1 MDREIRVTANKLVS
15 QQAYDLL
22 AKEVFDAIK
31 KKANTSHQHSADDIT
46 DSTTKKIPT
55 IAKQTEWDKKVD
67 EAKLQQELQKVVS
80 GLAWKGVFDTLDA
93 LKKDITQ
100 PKEGDFVIVIKE
112 PTYQN
117 KNTLLIYEGDPT
129 NNWQT
134 VGELFVPGKATTTTD
149 GLMSKE
155 DKAKLD
161 GITNDKLLTPELKQ
175 KYDKASAD
183 ATSALNGLGN
193 KVDKNRR
200 IVALKGLSGGGTLEN
215 DIELNIVSKNDGIL
229 VGDDDIILQTVD
241 NLTTTSATKPLSANQ
256 GKVIKELVDGNTSKI
271 TAVESK
277 VNDVLTTEEAQQ
289 IVNKYKG

>member
-93 LKKDITQ
+93 LKKAITQ
-100 PKEGDFVIVIKE
+100 PKEGDFVIVTKE
-112 PTYQN
+112 PTYKN
-117 KNTLLIYEGDPT
+117 KNTLLIYEGEPT

-229 VGDDDIILQTVD
+229 VGDDDITLQTVD

-256 GKVIKELVDGNTSKI
+256 GKVIKGLVDGNTSKI